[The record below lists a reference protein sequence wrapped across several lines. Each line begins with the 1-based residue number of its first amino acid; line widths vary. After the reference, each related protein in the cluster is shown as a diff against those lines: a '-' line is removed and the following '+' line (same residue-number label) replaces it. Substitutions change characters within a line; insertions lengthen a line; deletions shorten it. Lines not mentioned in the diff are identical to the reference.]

1 MSVDFFKNCCKTTS
15 SSLGF
20 GLYDEPHP
28 AKEPA
33 YIVETNDKK
42 WGAEVKNSSGES
54 IEFYAVDHCVE
65 FPLVNGRMMKR
76 CDGLLKKN
84 RKLVFVEL
92 KSSMRDGS
100 KWLKEGIEQLIVS
113 IELFKQQHQN
123 QKYELKE
130 AYVCNNQ
137 KPRFNLGH
145 AQKIEEFKD
154 RSGGLILRP
163 KYLIEL

>member
-1 MSVDFFKNCCKTTS
+1 MSVDFSKNCCKTTS
-15 SSLGF
+15 SSLCF

-33 YIVETNDKK
+33 YIVESNGKK
-42 WGAEVKNSSGES
+42 WSAEVKNIDEVE
-54 IEFYAVDHCVE
+54 IEFYAIDHCVD
-65 FPLVNGRMMKR
+65 FSFKNGKMMKR

-84 RKLVFVEL
+84 RMLAFVEL
-92 KSSMRDGS
+92 KSSKR

-113 IELFKQQHQN
+113 IELFKQQHQS

-137 KPRFNLGH
+137 KPYFNSGH

-154 RSGGLILRP
+154 RSRGLILRP

>member
-15 SSLGF
+15 SRLGF

-28 AKEPA
+28 AREPA
-33 YIVETNDKK
+33 YILESNEKE
-42 WGAEVKNSSGES
+42 WGAEVKNIDEVE
-54 IEFYAVDHCVE
+54 IEFYAIGHCVD
-65 FPLVNGRMMKR
+65 FPLVHGKMIKS

-92 KSSMRDGS
+92 KSSKRTGS
-100 KWLKEGIEQLIVS
+100 DWLKDGMDQLIVS

-137 KPRFNLGH
+137 KPYFNSGH